1 MLAAVP
7 QCSLAAQGKRDYD
20 ASSFKSRT
28 CVLKGNCLYYLKDD
42 TSEVPAGTVLLDGA
56 NIALSDR
63 SNDQFEI
70 ITPSRT
76 FYFKVRRVS
85 ATSVGHLR
93 RPPPLADAVGHVQP
107 HCGIATL
114 LHRTVCAGVIA
125 RRLPI
130 VDRGSAFGRRYNI
143 RAEQGRAGPADVV
156 APLSAKA
163 RLAHKAG
170 RIRKD
175 MEAAVRDPR

>member
-1 MLAAVP
+1 MLTT
-7 QCSLAAQGKRDYD
+7 QGKRDYD

-76 FYFKVRRVS
+76 FYFKVPRIS

-93 RPPPLADAVGHVQP
+93 RRTLSGTLSLTVALRRCYIPPFAQASSPDDCQSWIAALRLGVATTFEQNKDVQDQLMSS
-107 HCGIATL
+107 L
-114 LHRTVCAGVIA
+114 LF
-125 RRLPI
+125 PQK
-130 VDRGSAFGRRYNI
+130 RGWLTKQGAFVKTWKRRYVI
-143 RAEQGRAGPADVV
+143 
-156 APLSAKA
+156 
-163 RLAHKAG
+163 
-170 RIRKD
+170 
-175 MEAAVRDPR
+175 PRR